1 MECGKLVRMRETA
14 DQHTSLYRGLRFC
27 LWLAAASLGCGPAGP
42 APVRLCSEGEV
53 SDPEAPV
60 LPMAPADGFSAV
72 GYLTHDAGDA
82 YGNPSCGATLV
93 HPRVA
98 VTAVHCL
105 ERALMTPGTR
115 VGFGLGAICGRVI
128 SVTRLLPFTTQRDYD
143 APGKQHWDLA
153 AIVLSQPVP
162 GVTPAA
168 IAAAQTGCT
177 ATHVGYG
184 RKVAGDSRVRE
195 GYDGVRR
202 SLAMCISATADGI
215 TATSPVGGSPCFGDS
230 GSPLLDPSSGAVL
243 GVLSGF
249 VAPLAEVRCTPD
261 EGVIYTS
268 LSEHADFVRSVIA
281 DVEQGR
287 Y

>member
-1 MECGKLVRMRETA
+1 
-14 DQHTSLYRGLRFC
+14 
-27 LWLAAASLGCGPAGP
+27 
-42 APVRLCSEGEV
+42 
-53 SDPEAPV
+53 
-60 LPMAPADGFSAV
+60 MAPADGFSAV

-115 VGFGLGAICGRVI
+115 VGFGLGEICGRVI
-128 SVTRLLPFTTQRDYD
+128 SATQLLPFSAQRDYG

-153 AIVLSQPVP
+153 AIVLSQPVL

-168 IAAAQTGCT
+168 IADAQTGCT

-184 RKVAGDSRVRE
+184 RKVPGDSRVRE

-202 SLAMCISATADGI
+202 GLPMCISATADGI
-215 TATSPVGGSPCFGDS
+215 TARGPAGSPCFGDS
-230 GSPLLDPSSGAVL
+230 GSPLLDRDSGAVL

-268 LSEHADFVRSVIA
+268 LAERADFVRSVIA

-287 Y
+287 YVGSSATVQCAGRNSSAMK